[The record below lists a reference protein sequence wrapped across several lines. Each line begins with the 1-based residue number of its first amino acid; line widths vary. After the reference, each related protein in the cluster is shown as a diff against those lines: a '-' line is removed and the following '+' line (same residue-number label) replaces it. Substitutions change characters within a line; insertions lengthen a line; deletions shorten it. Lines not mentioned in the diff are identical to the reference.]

1 MKEGVQY
8 IAIDRVL
15 EKVQRD
21 NPWIDG
27 LNFYDACD
35 YLDEVFGL
43 IGAPG
48 AYMDRVTGNSLIR
61 PHVEIKDYAG
71 ELPVDF
77 IEIKAGGVR
86 DADNQIVYRRSSSS
100 FIKSAA
106 QLGKKDKQQV
116 GERTYYIENGYIY
129 TNQDDVTLQLSYK
142 AAPVDD
148 RGFPMLPDK
157 PKFVQAVYWYV
168 AEKEGWKKWSV
179 GKLPDKVWNEIA
191 QNAAFYQGAAASESK
206 MPDPERLETFKN
218 MYVRLYPRVNFHQ
231 SSFKFA
237 GVQEDIQTG
246 YKA

>member
-1 MKEGVQY
+1 MKEGRQY

-21 NPWIDG
+21 NPWMDG

-48 AYMDRVTGNSLIR
+48 TYIDRVTGDSLIR
-61 PHVEIKDYAG
+61 PHVKIQDYAG

-77 IEIKAGGVR
+77 IELKAGGVR
-86 DADNQIVYRRSSSS
+86 EVDNDIVYRRSSDS
-100 FIKSAA
+100 FVKSPAST
-106 QLGKKDKQQV
+106 
-116 GERTYYIENGYIY
+116 GERDQRKISDRTYYIEDGYIY
-129 TNQDDVTLQLSYK
+129 TNQDDVTLQLAYR
-142 AAPVDD
+142 AVPVDE
-148 RGFPMLPDK
+148 RGFPMLPDT
-157 PKFVQAVYWYV
+157 PKFIEAVKWYITERE
-168 AEKEGWKKWSV
+168 AWKKWSV
-179 GKLPDKVWNEIA
+179 GKLADKVWNEIA
-191 QNAAFYQGAAASESK
+191 QNSIFYQGAAASESK
-206 MPDPERLETFKN
+206 MPDPERMETFKN
-218 MYVRLYPRVNFHQ
+218 MYVRLYPRVDFHQ